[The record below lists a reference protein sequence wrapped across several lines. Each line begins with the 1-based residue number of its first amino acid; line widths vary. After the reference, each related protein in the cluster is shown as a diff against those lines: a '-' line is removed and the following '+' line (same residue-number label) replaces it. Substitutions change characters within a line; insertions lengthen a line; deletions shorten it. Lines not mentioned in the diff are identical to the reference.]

1 MCRGWKNGHFIFSA
15 HVYIMPPS
23 RNKKVRRRRPRSRSR
38 SRSHNRRRYRAASQQ
53 PEIHTEKRP
62 EKHRWSD
69 GERAKLMELC
79 SGTDMSW
86 EDIAARISDEFGT
99 NRTGDAC
106 RIEFNRMGVGGRQTS
121 GKRNVDK
128 ETWTVEEDKK
138 LQKLYKDYGPQ
149 WRKISKHFH
158 DRTDSSIRNRWCR
171 RSLMT

>member
-1 MCRGWKNGHFIFSA
+1 MDTLFFPL

-23 RNKKVRRRRPRSRSR
+23 RN
-38 SRSHNRRRYRAASQQ
+38 
-53 PEIHTEKRP
+53 P

-86 EDIAARISDEFGT
+86 EDIAARISELGT

-128 ETWTVEEDKK
+128 EKWTDEEDEK

-149 WRKISKHFH
+149 WREISKYFP
-158 DRTDSSIRNRWCR
+158 DRTDSSIRNRLR
-171 RSLMT
+171 RKQPYNLKLSDFDDVLETPDAPSNAQPVGIPVATQVYPLGFAVPLP